1 MSNKTKV
8 LPWLALGKVA
18 MSSTLGVDD
27 SFLSLRSLPPTLVPH
42 SQTEALGEGIVA
54 SPGLRAQTPELQELP
69 CERITGPEGPRNQNI
84 GPGRWFKSRWRGHR
98 IPNEVLSRNGS
109 NFIFYFS

>member
-1 MSNKTKV
+1 MSNETKV

-27 SFLSLRSLPPTLVPH
+27 SFLSLRTLLPTLVPH

-54 SPGLRAQTPELQELP
+54 SPG
-69 CERITGPEGPRNQNI
+69 
-84 GPGRWFKSRWRGHR
+84 
-98 IPNEVLSRNGS
+98 
-109 NFIFYFS
+109 

>member
-1 MSNKTKV
+1 MWSTEIAIYTFFPSKIMSNETKV

-27 SFLSLRSLPPTLVPH
+27 SFLSLRSLLPTLVPH

-54 SPGLRAQTPELQELP
+54 SPG
-69 CERITGPEGPRNQNI
+69 
-84 GPGRWFKSRWRGHR
+84 
-98 IPNEVLSRNGS
+98 
-109 NFIFYFS
+109 